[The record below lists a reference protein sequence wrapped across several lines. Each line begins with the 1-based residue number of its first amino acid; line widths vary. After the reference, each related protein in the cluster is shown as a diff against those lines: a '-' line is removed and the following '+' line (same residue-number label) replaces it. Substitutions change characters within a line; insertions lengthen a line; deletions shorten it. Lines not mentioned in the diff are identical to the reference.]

1 MTSRIKDDVRV
12 IQRGSGAQIKN
23 QLVVPSEDIATAVA
37 AITRVPA
44 KASTPPAKADKKDA
58 PKAKPKRKK
67 DVVDNTVKPAE
78 LRQAR
83 GLPVKV
89 PQVEIDSRMRTAA
102 NHRVMLDLVQDTIMR
117 GLTDEQA
124 TRELGIGL
132 PEYRKLQTG
141 VMDRLIEQIQRQ
153 TTYQVYAHYVLE
165 QKSCVLELQKMI
177 DGFKTSKQHNAIVG
191 AVKAKSEILD
201 KIISKGQDMGVI
213 EKRAKRIEFIGSLD
227 VRNMTDVDIARSIML
242 EMQEINELVDE
253 GIIDAKIVEPA
264 KLTGS

>member
-1 MTSRIKDDVRV
+1 MTSKVKDDVRA
-12 IQRGSGAQIKN
+12 IQRGGGQVIKN
-23 QLVVPSEDIATAVA
+23 QLVAPSEDIATAVA
-37 AITRVPA
+37 SITRAPA
-44 KASTPPAKADKKDA
+44 KQSTPPANADKKDA
-58 PKAKPKRKK
+58 PKATPKRKK
-67 DVVDNTVKPAE
+67 VVVDNTVRPHE

-83 GLPVKV
+83 GLPAKV
-89 PQVEIDSRMRTAA
+89 PQVEPDSKMRTAA

-124 TRELGIGL
+124 TKELGIGL

-141 VMDRLIEQIQRQ
+141 VMDRLIEQLQKQ
-153 TTYQVYAHYVLE
+153 TTFQVYAHYVLE

-177 DGFKTSKQHNAIVG
+177 DGFKTSKQHNALVG

-227 VRNMTDVDIARSIML
+227 VRNMTDLDIARSIML

-253 GIIDAKIVEPA
+253 GIIDAEVVEP
-264 KLTGS
+264 KQLTGS